1 VIAVFFVVGLLDG
14 YLPALTDRF
23 NFWTIDRDT
32 IRWLGVIAL
41 AIGGTLRLW
50 PVFVLGRRFS
60 GSVAI
65 QPGASTTGVY
75 RFIRHPS

>member
-1 VIAVFFVVGLLDG
+1 LLDG
-14 YLPALTDRF
+14 YRPALTERF
-23 NFWTIDRDT
+23 HFWTIDHDAMR
-32 IRWLGVIAL
+32 RLGVVGF
-41 AIGGTLRLW
+41 AIGGTLWLW